1 MSIQD
6 IIFAGAVGQLEGVL
20 HLPDASHEPGRKDVP
35 RFIAVVA
42 HPLPVM
48 GGTMDNKVV
57 TTLANALVESGCA
70 TLRFNF
76 RGVGK
81 SDGNY
86 DGGEGEM
93 LDTIAAT
100 SFMRVRFPGLPLIS
114 AGFSFGGYVQAR
126 VARELQPHRLVLVA
140 PAVGR
145 FPMPE
150 VPANTLIIHGDQD
163 DVVSLHEL
171 LQWASPQHLPVVV
184 LAGAGHYFHGR
195 LTQLKQIVLQYMG
208 TQT

>member
-1 MSIQD
+1 
-6 IIFAGAVGQLEGVL
+6 
-20 HLPDASHEPGRKDVP
+20 
-35 RFIAVVA
+35 
-42 HPLPVM
+42 M

-100 SFMRVRFPGLPLIS
+100 SFMRVRFPGLPLIG

-126 VARELQPHRLVLVA
+126 AAKELQPHRLVLVA

-145 FPMPE
+145 FSMPE
-150 VPANTLIIHGDQD
+150 VPANTLLIHGDQD

-184 LAGAGHYFHGR
+184 LAGAGHFFHGR
-195 LTQLKQIVLQYMG
+195 LAQLKQIVLQYMG